1 MYSLEDNGIIKQKV
15 CGNNFEYI
23 LVNNQHFV
31 STDYKVLQNQTNGIF
46 IQCMKIL
53 CNGKTA
59 LYYMTDEYKTLA
71 SFFTG
76 ITVDTFISIVTNL
89 LSSII
94 EVKSNGFLACRCIDL
109 SWDKIFVEQN
119 TLKAKLIY
127 LPFSV
132 KVFDTDAE
140 FESELRSSTIK
151 LIDKLFVCQDE
162 RLNKLASDLRNGLL
176 SLEDVYNNCK
186 NPAAPQFGKTQKDTA
201 GTVQE
206 AETKVIKLLARNQ
219 SPRFEVLIDKDNMLL
234 GKKADAVDAVIPF
247 SSMISR
253 KHCRIIRIDN
263 SFYITDEGSKNGTFV
278 NNIRVM
284 QGQQCRIKQGDIVR
298 LAESEFQII

>member
-1 MYSLEDNGIIKQKV
+1 MYSLEDNGIIKQKI

-23 LVNNQHFV
+23 LGNNLHFV
-31 STDYKVLQNQTNGIF
+31 NTEYKVLQNQTNGIF

-59 LYYMTDEYKTLA
+59 LYYVTDEYRTLA

-76 ITVDTFISIVTNL
+76 ITVDTFVSIVANL
-89 LSSII
+89 FSSII
-94 EVKSNGFLACRCIDL
+94 EVKNNGFLACRCIDL

-119 TLKAKLIY
+119 TLKVKLIY

-132 KVFDTDAE
+132 KVFDADAE
-140 FESELRSSTIK
+140 FESELRSSIIK
-151 LIDKLFVCQDE
+151 LVDKLFVCPDE

-186 NPAAPQFGKTQKDTA
+186 NPGAPKFERTQKDTA
-201 GTVQE
+201 DNVQE
-206 AETKVIKLLARNQ
+206 AETKVIRLVARNQ
-219 SPRFEVLIDKDNMLL
+219 IPRFEVLIDRDNMLL

-247 SSMISR
+247 SDMISR

-278 NNIRVM
+278 NDIRVM

-298 LAESEFQII
+298 MAESEFQIV